1 MLKSY
6 AYYTHL
12 IRYAPYAAIR
22 RLTHKKCRN
31 YAQMAPFF
39 AGKCGLEIGGPSRI
53 FHEDHL
59 IPVYNICEKMDHCN
73 YSRRTIWNDQPE
85 VRSLGGCKGSFFVG
99 EACAL
104 NGVSDA
110 SYEFVLASHVLEH
123 TANPLRALHEW
134 NRVLAPGGTVL
145 VIVPNKFETFDHRR
159 PLTSFE
165 HVQADFLANT
175 REDDLSHLEEIL
187 SLHDL
192 DLDPEAGSEAQFRE
206 RCFQNASIRAMHHH
220 VFSRQL
226 LFRMF
231 EHCHLKV
238 LNLTVE
244 RPFHI
249 VGFAQKAG
257 PE

>member
-12 IRYAPYAAIR
+12 MRYAPYAAIR

-31 YAQMAPFF
+31 YEQMLSFF
-39 AGKCGLEIGGPSRI
+39 GGKYGLEIGGPSRI
-53 FHEDHL
+53 FREDHL
-59 IPVYNICEKMDHCN
+59 IPIYNVCESIDRCN
-73 YSRRTIWNDQPE
+73 YSSQTIWNDQ
-85 VRSLGGCKGSFFVG
+85 VGTQSFGGCKGRFFVG
-99 EACAL
+99 EASDL
-104 NGVSDA
+104 NRVSDA
-110 SYEFVLASHVLEH
+110 NYEFVLASHVLEH

-134 NRVLAPGGTVL
+134 YRVLVPGGTVL

-165 HVQADFLANT
+165 HVEADFLANT
-175 REDDLSHLEEIL
+175 QEDDLSHVEEIL

-206 RCFQNASIRAMHHH
+206 RCFLNASIRAMHHH
-220 VFSRQL
+220 VFSAQL

-231 EHCHLKV
+231 EYCHLKV
-238 LNLTVE
+238 LDLMVE

-249 VGFAQKAG
+249 IGLAQKAG